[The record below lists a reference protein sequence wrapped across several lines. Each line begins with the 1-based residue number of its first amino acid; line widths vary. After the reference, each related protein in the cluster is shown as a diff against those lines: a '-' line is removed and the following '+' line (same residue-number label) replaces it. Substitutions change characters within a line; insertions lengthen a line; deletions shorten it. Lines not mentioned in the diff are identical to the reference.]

1 MNLRHF
7 IFVSCLILSIS
18 AVCQEPSTSKTK
30 EIESI
35 NGLLAFQ
42 VGIPSKK
49 TQEAILNE
57 MGNVGFGGGLTILTN
72 PFSWGKNKRNSPLRI
87 GGEVG
92 YTYYGRFISDVN
104 INGYS
109 GDYKTSYGIL
119 NLNAII
125 QIRASQ
131 AEKINPFAEF
141 LIGGS
146 FYLSSIRENLDVI
159 ESSLGIQPVDMGG
172 YNSASFNKGLAV
184 GLTIGKPEKKSA
196 RFTVRVS
203 YNWGSDIKYVVRNS
217 LKYDQGTGTLSYAVG
232 KAPVSYILAQIGIG
246 F

>member
-1 MNLRHF
+1 MNQRRL
-7 IFVSCLILSIS
+7 LIICFLLISIS
-18 AVCQEPSTSKTK
+18 GISQEPTNSKSK
-30 EIESI
+30 EVESI

-42 VGIPSKK
+42 IGIPSKK

-72 PFSWGKNKRNSPLRI
+72 PLSWGKNKRDSPLRI
-87 GGEVG
+87 GAEVG
-92 YTYYGRFISDVN
+92 YTYYGRFISEVN

-119 NLNAII
+119 NLNGVI
-125 QIRASQ
+125 QLRSSQ

-184 GLTIGKPEKKSA
+184 GLTIGKPEKQSA

-217 LKYDQGTGTLSYAVG
+217 INYDPGSGSLTYQVG
-232 KAPVSYILAQIGIG
+232 QAPMRYLLAQIGIG